1 MFYRMRSPERWDK
14 PDLEIF
20 QVEEQMTRGIGI
32 RERKEGKNNA
42 RKWNVY
48 SYDTLPIVGGQKY
61 IYRTIFW
68 RRREFYYYYFFYKI
82 MLMIRCFTY
91 VKYIYIYIS
100 CKYIIHLFESLIS
113 VIRFDSENKV
123 WQRPPYR
130 IWSRTRTEL
139 RETTTRFFFGI
150 APRNDKRG
158 MNWWIEGQCKKAKA
172 TTNVLRIPLSA
183 CIAR

>member
-1 MFYRMRSPERWDK
+1 MLASGTY
-14 PDLEIF
+14 
-20 QVEEQMTRGIGI
+20 T
-32 RERKEGKNNA
+32 
-42 RKWNVY
+42 
-48 SYDTLPIVGGQKY
+48 
-61 IYRTIFW
+61 RTIRCPSSAARSIYIGQSFGGGAN
-68 RRREFYYYYFFYKI
+68 FIIIIFFYKI